1 MTPPTIDNAA
11 KLKDTRKII
20 AVNRSSD
27 TVPYMVCICK
37 DFHITDNETLVIN
50 LDNAPFR
57 TDGTAKDDT
66 IVIASDNWDWV
77 DGWDV
82 HEDNLEPFK
91 LFRNHDNE

>member
-1 MTPPTIDNAA
+1 MKPTIDNAA

-37 DFHITDNETLVIN
+37 DFHITDNETLVIH

-77 DGWDV
+77 DDWDV